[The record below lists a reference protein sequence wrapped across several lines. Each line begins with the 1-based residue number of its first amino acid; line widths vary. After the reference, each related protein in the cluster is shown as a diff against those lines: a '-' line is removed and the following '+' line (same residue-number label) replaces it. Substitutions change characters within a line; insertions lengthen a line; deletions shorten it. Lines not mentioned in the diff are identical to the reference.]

1 MRQWREE
8 FGQNVRQVTVRDK
21 SATKDN
27 PGTLPINCYVEK
39 PTQSL
44 PVDLAHVE
52 TTNQQS
58 LADSLVPPL
67 FKKQSFVIIKPGYQP
82 TFPPQAPFYVGRCTK
97 NISP

>member
-1 MRQWREE
+1 MRKCREE

-21 SATKDN
+21 STKDN

-44 PVDLAHVE
+44 PVDLAHLE

-67 FKKQSFVIIKPGYQP
+67 FKQSFVIIKPGYQP
-82 TFPPQAPFYVGRCTK
+82 TFPPQAPFYVGSCTK